1 MIRLRKHFLR
11 GCLDFL
17 SRLRYVFVLMISERI
32 EITERK
38 RLGGEMEEKWVG
50 REGGREEEGKE
61 ESRKASAGAS
71 REGLGFRLF
80 ELSRHLAVRIHRL
93 GPQFPQR

>member
-38 RLGGEMEEKWVG
+38 RLGGRWKRSGRGG
-50 REGGREEEGKE
+50 REGRGRERGVKE
-61 ESRKASAGAS
+61 S
-71 REGLGFRLF
+71 
-80 ELSRHLAVRIHRL
+80 
-93 GPQFPQR
+93 

>member
-1 MIRLRKHFLR
+1 M
-11 GCLDFL
+11 
-17 SRLRYVFVLMISERI
+17 
-32 EITERK
+32 
-38 RLGGEMEEKWVG
+38 
-50 REGGREEEGKE
+50 GKG

>member
-1 MIRLRKHFLR
+1 
-11 GCLDFL
+11 
-17 SRLRYVFVLMISERI
+17 MISERI

-38 RLGGEMEEKWVG
+38 RWGRGDGREVGG
-50 REGGREEEGKE
+50 EGGREEEGKE

-80 ELSRHLAVRIHRL
+80 ESSRHLAVRIHCL